1 MDPVLTRGQIN
12 FPTVQ
17 SMSLFVNNIFTHP
30 AVHDLYIKRIGFYLV
45 RIHRRQKQ
53 AMNQADLNLLLNN
66 FKFPIEYMFVGILP
80 DENVTG
86 THSATDWH
94 QFCQVTHK

>member
-1 MDPVLTRGQIN
+1 MDPIITKGQIN
-12 FPTVQ
+12 YPTVQ

-53 AMNQADLNLLLNN
+53 AMN
-66 FKFPIEYMFVGILP
+66 
-80 DENVTG
+80 
-86 THSATDWH
+86 
-94 QFCQVTHK
+94 